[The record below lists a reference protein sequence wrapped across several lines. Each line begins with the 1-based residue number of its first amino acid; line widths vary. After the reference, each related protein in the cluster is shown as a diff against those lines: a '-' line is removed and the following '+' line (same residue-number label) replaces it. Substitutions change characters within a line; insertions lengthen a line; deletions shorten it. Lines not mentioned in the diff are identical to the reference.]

1 MKENE
6 LKEITGGVSASFLS
20 AIVRGITSIYDIGRR
35 VGSYIIRYATNKI
48 CQI

>member
-6 LKEITGGVSASFLS
+6 LKEITGGVSASLLS
-20 AIVRGITSIYDIGRR
+20 AVVRGITSIYDIGRR